1 MTGSSP
7 TSRLSSTPSDCSHC
21 SIFPTDD
28 FRHAASYQLATD
40 AKEIAMRIGV
50 IGTGKVGA
58 TLGDALGR
66 AGHEV
71 KLGSRH
77 PGDSVGGPP
86 LVDVAAALAAAD
98 VVLLAV
104 PPGALGELL
113 AEHAKSLAG
122 KLIIDATNQFGGA
135 SANASVQ
142 VAAAVPTARYARVFN
157 TLGWENFAEPIFDG
171 EPADLFFSCRAA
183 DRPVLEEL
191 ISAVGLRPAYLGED
205 KQDVV
210 DGALLLWF
218 SLVQANG
225 GNRRIAFRVLQ
236 K

>member
-1 MTGSSP
+1 
-7 TSRLSSTPSDCSHC
+7 
-21 SIFPTDD
+21 
-28 FRHAASYQLATD
+28 
-40 AKEIAMRIGV
+40 MRVGV

-58 TLGDALGR
+58 TVGAALAR
-66 AGHEV
+66 AGHDV

-77 PGDSVGGPP
+77 PGEAQDGPP
-86 LVDVAAALAAAD
+86 LVQVGDAIADAD

-113 AEHAKSLAG
+113 GEHANSLAD
-122 KLIIDATNQFGGA
+122 KLIIDATNQFGA
-135 SANASVQ
+135 PSANA
-142 VAAAVPTARYARVFN
+142 AAQLSTAVPNARYARAFN

-171 EPADLFFSCRAA
+171 EPADLFFSCRTA

-191 ISAVGLRPAYLGED
+191 ISAVGLRPAHLGED
-205 KQDVV
+205 KQDIV

-218 SLVQANG
+218 ALVQANG
-225 GNRRIAFRVLQ
+225 GNRRIAFRVLH

>member
-1 MTGSSP
+1 
-7 TSRLSSTPSDCSHC
+7 
-21 SIFPTDD
+21 
-28 FRHAASYQLATD
+28 
-40 AKEIAMRIGV
+40 MRVGV

-58 TLGDALGR
+58 TIGAALAR

-77 PGDSVGGPP
+77 PGAPAGDPP
-86 LVDVAAALAAAD
+86 LVGVAAALTDAD

-113 AEHAKSLAG
+113 TEHANSLAG
-122 KLIIDATNQFGGA
+122 KLIIDATNQFGA
-135 SANASVQ
+135 PSANASAQ
-142 VAAAVPTARYARVFN
+142 VAAAVPTARYARAFN

-171 EPADLFFSCRAA
+171 QPADLFFSCSGDDRA
-183 DRPVLEEL
+183 VLEEL
-191 ISAVGLRPAYLGED
+191 INGVGLRPAYLGED

-218 SLVQANG
+218 ALVQANG